1 MRDQEQRAQLFLRQL
16 ISGDS
21 HGLFPRFERPICR
34 SQQQMNKKKRAHIE
48 YRTYLN
54 LHSRFRFLHLLQGI
68 SPQHL
73 VFEAVQASQDF
84 LSSPRVP
91 RLQPSVGSAPTLSL
105 RKIISWRSGFI
116 SSPDT
121 SLAESIFDAILPL
134 LGPPFQALTSP
145 GLEIRVTDSLC
156 GSKNAN
162 TQRIQTLLTE
172 TAEGSRGGVLTA
184 ECCSP
189 SRI

>member
-1 MRDQEQRAQLFLRQL
+1 MEHRKRDSTAKSTIIPETVGFQVTLTAFLLDLNLQYAAH
-16 ISGDS
+16 SNK
-21 HGLFPRFERPICR
+21 
-34 SQQQMNKKKRAHIE
+34 MNKRKQVHVD

-105 RKIISWRSGFI
+105 RKIIS
-116 SSPDT
+116 
-121 SLAESIFDAILPL
+121 
-134 LGPPFQALTSP
+134 
-145 GLEIRVTDSLC
+145 
-156 GSKNAN
+156 
-162 TQRIQTLLTE
+162 
-172 TAEGSRGGVLTA
+172 
-184 ECCSP
+184 
-189 SRI
+189 